1 MVRFKNYAP
10 TVFRGP
16 GMALIS
22 DNVGIG
28 KTLSVLHSSPLMIY
42 GCVSHL
48 KCHMV
53 LMLIY
58 CLFYAV
64 LCVCLSAGSLAVSGM
79 IVRWV
84 GVWIDGAW

>member
-1 MVRFKNYAP
+1 MVSFKNYGS

-22 DNVGIG
+22 GNVGYR
-28 KTLSVLHSSPLMIY
+28 LSVLHSSPPMIY

-58 CLFYAV
+58 CLLYAV
-64 LCVCLSAGSLAVSGM
+64 LCMCLSAGYLAVSGM

-84 GVWIDGAW
+84 GVWIEGAW